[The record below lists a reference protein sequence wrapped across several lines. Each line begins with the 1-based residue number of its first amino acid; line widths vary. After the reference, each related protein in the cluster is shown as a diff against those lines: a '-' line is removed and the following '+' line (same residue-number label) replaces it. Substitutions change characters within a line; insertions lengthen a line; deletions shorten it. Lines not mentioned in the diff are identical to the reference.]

1 MRNAPSKSATLSL
14 HAVATMGNFAE
25 EPQKADRPASVED
38 AIRKH
43 YQDRADEA
51 LLNFVEA
58 RQRGEPPERVQLL
71 REAYE
76 RLWRLASYVRRDPA

>member
-1 MRNAPSKSATLSL
+1 MSEPI
-14 HAVATMGNFAE
+14 E
-25 EPQKADRPASVED
+25 EVF
-38 AIRKH
+38 RKH

-76 RLWRLASYVRRDPA
+76 RLWRLASYVRRDHA